1 MLTMAN
7 VFLIFGLLLIAA
19 TIGTLY
25 WSVRSYRMYR
35 ANLLV
40 SHELDKILGST
51 LETIQK
57 TKNSGVR
64 PSGMVKP
71 AGESVDMLDSPDM
84 MATIITV
91 LVNKF
96 GNVRLSMQDFLLS
109 DEDYVSV
116 YVDANTQEIVLSL
129 DHNLDVSEMYSGFKG
144 PTDDSTFH

>member
-1 MLTMAN
+1 MAS

-19 TIGTLY
+19 TLGTLY

-40 SHELDKILGST
+40 SQELDKIIGST
-51 LETIQK
+51 LETMQK
-57 TKNSGVR
+57 TKNSGV
-64 PSGMVKP
+64 
-71 AGESVDMLDSPDM
+71 AGGGLVGSDGEQVDILDSPDM

-116 YVDANTQEIVLSL
+116 YVDTNTQEIVLSL
-129 DHNLDVSEMYSGFKG
+129 DHNLAVSEMYSGFKG